1 MYNIHMKS
9 YEILDHPA
17 DLKIRA
23 FGKSLPEVF
32 VNMAMAIA
40 RKQSPSPAPAE
51 EPGEE
56 IVLESDD
63 LSALLVDWLSEILYR
78 SEINKKVYFDFE
90 IMEFSENPYKIK
102 ARIKGAPV
110 EAKNTDIKAVTYHD
124 LEIKKIGDNWET
136 IVIFDI

>member
-1 MYNIHMKS
+1 MTKF
-9 YEILDHPA
+9 YEILNHPA

-23 FGKSLPEVF
+23 FGKNLPQLF
-32 VNMAMAIA
+32 ANIA
-40 RKQSPSPAPAE
+40 QAVAKQQKNKIDKKDK
-51 EPGEE
+51 GEWE
-56 IVLESDD
+56 IIQIESVDLES
-63 LSALLVDWLSEILYR
+63 LLVDWLGEILYR
-78 SEINKKVYFDFE
+78 SEVNKKVYFDFE

-124 LEIKKIGDNWET
+124 LEIKKIGDNWEA

>member
-1 MYNIHMKS
+1 MTKF

-23 FGKSLPEVF
+23 FGKDLPEVF
-32 VNMAMAIA
+32 MNMAMAIA
-40 RKQSPSPAPAE
+40 YEQSPSPAPAE

-63 LSALLVDWLSEILYR
+63 LSTFLVDWLSEILYR
-78 SEINKKVYFDFE
+78 SEVNKKVYFDFE
-90 IMEFSENPYKIK
+90 ITEFSENPYKIK

-110 EAKNTDIKAVTYHD
+110 ETKNTDIKAVTYHD
-124 LEIKKIGDNWET
+124 LEIKKIGDKWEA
-136 IVIFDI
+136 IIIFDI